1 MRNNRLLGILLVACS
16 LLATEVVLTRVFSV
30 VMLYHFAFL
39 AISVSLFGLGA
50 GGIVLHLVGRR
61 AEGREGSLLAWA
73 GIALGLSEGLAV
85 IVLLSMRLDDLLSVK
100 GMMNLAVVY
109 LVTALPF
116 LCGGFFVSLMLKA
129 GHKQA
134 GKVYFFDLVGAALGC
149 LLTIPL
155 LKIFGG
161 PAAVLV
167 AGALG
172 VLGGM
177 ISADSFRPSRFA
189 AGLLTIVL
197 LLGAVGLHWQTG
209 HRLLEPRWI
218 KGRERVV
225 YDEVAWNSFS
235 RVLAFA
241 RSKEQTGLPFDDVMI
256 EIDGVAHTPI
266 TPFDG
271 KNTAITQVPTANI
284 QRLPYILRPRATTL
298 IFGSGGGE
306 HILTALDCGAR
317 RIVGVEF
324 NPIVVRLVNERFA
337 DVSGGLFHYHG
348 QRTLP
353 ELGEVE
359 QEVEVVVDEGRS
371 FIRRTD
377 QKFDVI
383 QFTLVD
389 TWTATAAGAFTLSEN
404 NVFTLE
410 AMHEYLDHLKPGGV
424 ISIKRWLDTEEV
436 VLRLMALAKTALIQ
450 RGVEHPQDH
459 FFVAY
464 SVDQKDPT
472 KKVYANLMIR
482 AEPFDIHDPA
492 INELDEQCAKMGLG
506 ILYSPFH
513 AGDGER
519 FIELAKTGD
528 MAAWFAAQET
538 DLTPPTDNRPFLFYT
553 LKPTDLP
560 RVFQE
565 SMAYDTRRDNLG
577 PVILF
582 ALLGMV
588 GLFVLALILLP
599 AWLIRDQEA
608 KAPLRWPLYF
618 AALGLAY
625 LLVEVAIMSKF
636 ILFLGHPTYALAVV
650 LFTLLLS
657 SGLGAALS
665 ERIYPDKARAR
676 LKLVVVCLA
685 AYAAV
690 FMVVSPLLFQQTL
703 AFALSGRIVISVLPL
718 LPLGLLM
725 GMPFP
730 LGIRLL
736 GFSYPRSIPWLYAVN
751 SAASVM
757 GSVAAML
764 LAVHFGFSSAVELG
778 LALYVAAGFLL

>member
-1 MRNNRLLGILLVACS
+1 MRINRLFGIMLVASS

-61 AEGREGSLLAWA
+61 AEGREGTLLAWA
-73 GIALGLSEGLAV
+73 GIALGLSEGLA
-85 IVLLSMRLDDLLSVK
+85 IAVLLGMRLENLMSVQ
-100 GMMNLAVVY
+100 GMMNLAVIY

-116 LCGGFFVSLMLKA
+116 LCGGFFVSLMLKV
-129 GHKQA
+129 GHKEA
-134 GKVYFFDLVGAALGC
+134 GKVYFFDLVGAGLGC

-155 LKIFGG
+155 LKTFGG

-167 AGALG
+167 AGAAG
-172 VLGGM
+172 VIGGM
-177 ISADSFRPSRFA
+177 ISADSFRPVRFVV
-189 AGLLTIVL
+189 GLLTIAV

-218 KGRERVV
+218 KGRESVN

-235 RVLAFA
+235 RVIAYKRTGA
-241 RSKEQTGLPFDDVMI
+241 ETGLPYDDEMI

-271 KNTAITQVPTANI
+271 KNTAITQVPDANI
-284 QRLPYILRPRATTL
+284 QRLPYILRPKATTL

-306 HILTALDCGAR
+306 HLLTALDAGAAK
-317 RIVGVEF
+317 IIGLEY
-324 NPIVVRLVNERFA
+324 NPLVVWLVNERFA
-337 DVSGGLFHYHG
+337 ALSGGLFHYHG
-348 QRTLP
+348 KRTLP

-359 QEVEVVVDEGRS
+359 QQVEVVVDEGRS

-389 TWTATAAGAFTLSEN
+389 TWSATAAGAFTLSEN

-410 AMHEYLDHLKPGGV
+410 AMHEYLDHLRPGGV
-424 ISIKRWLDTEEV
+424 ISIKRWLDTEDV
-436 VLRLMALAKTALIQ
+436 VLRLMALAKTALLQ

-464 SVDQKDPT
+464 SVDPQDPT
-472 KKVYANLMIR
+472 KKVFANLMIR

-513 AGDGER
+513 AGDGKR

-528 MAAWFAAQET
+528 MVGWFAAQET

-553 LKPTDLP
+553 LKPADLP
-560 RVFQE
+560 RIFKETV
-565 SMAYDTRRDNLG
+565 AYDTRRDNLG
-577 PVILF
+577 PAILF

-588 GLFVLALILLP
+588 SVFVLALILLP
-599 AWLIRDQEA
+599 AWLIRDKEA

-618 AALGLAY
+618 AVLGLAY

-636 ILFLGHPTYALAVV
+636 ILYLGHPTYALAVV

-657 SGLGAALS
+657 SGVGAGIS
-665 ERIYPDKARAR
+665 ERIYPDKARTR
-676 LKLVVVCLA
+676 LRLVVICLVV
-685 AYAAV
+685 YAAV
-690 FMVVSPLLFQQTL
+690 FMVVSPLLFQRTL
-703 AFALSGRIVISVLPL
+703 ALELSARIVISVLAL

-736 GFSYPRSIPWLYAVN
+736 GFKYPRSIPWLYAVN

-778 LALYVAAGFLL
+778 LGLYIAAGFLL